1 MHSALIFLDSTNKVR
16 MTFQSKD
23 THLSRYRTRNSK
35 PKETINSGSAE
46 YSVAAPPIDAIAEEE
61 EDSDDEE

>member
-1 MHSALIFLDSTNKVR
+1 

-23 THLSRYRTRNSK
+23 THLSRYRTRNAK